1 MQPGAAMNT
10 ASPAAP
16 APPPKHQLNQAETH
30 KLLGNIQIPPQPEI
44 VRALIIERN
53 SDDPDIQRI
62 AQLISKDVGLSAA
75 MLKAVNSPYYGLRS
89 KIGSIAH
96 AASLLGMK
104 NIGTLVMGLALR
116 ASTPIAGMERY
127 WESTSRSAQLASL
140 LARRLALGNA
150 EDAQLYT
157 LVHDSAMPL
166 LMQRFPDYRQT
177 MREIVGLGWV
187 EVTAH
192 EDARHNTNHAAVGGL
207 LASNW
212 GLPDHIR
219 MAITLHHDITVF
231 IDEKLPR
238 AVVDLIAIG
247 HIAEHVENALS
258 QQMND
263 SAWEEFGASCRN
275 HLMLG
280 EDELQDFTDTAKE
293 LFGMDGY

>member
-1 MQPGAAMNT
+1 MNT
-10 ASPAAP
+10 ASPAVP
-16 APPPKHQLNQAETH
+16 AAPPKHQLNQAETH

-89 KIGSIAH
+89 KIGSIMH

-116 ASTPIAGMERY
+116 ASTPVPGMERY
-127 WESTSRSAQLASL
+127 WESASRSAQLASL

-157 LVHDSAMPL
+157 LFHDSAMPL
-166 LMQRFPDYRQT
+166 LVQRFPDYRQT
-177 MREIVGLGWV
+177 MREIAGLGWV

-219 MAITLHHDITVF
+219 TAITLHHDITVF
-231 IDEKLPR
+231 IDDKLPR
-238 AVVDLIAIG
+238 NVVDLIAFG
-247 HIAEHVENALS
+247 HIAEHVENAIS

-275 HLMLG
+275 HLLLG

-293 LFGMDGY
+293 LFGMDSY